1 PRDARGNAARE
12 SVRDYFAAVSGVDHH
27 FGRLLQALEESGA
40 AENTIVVFTA
50 DHGEMMGSHGR
61 MQKGVVYE
69 ESFRVPFLIRY
80 PGQLRPGTDS
90 LHLNVTDIMP
100 TLLGLMGLRDRIPA
114 QVEGTDYS
122 HALRT
127 GGGQRP
133 ASTFFLTGLGSP
145 DRGVRGVRTDR
156 YTFTVGAAG
165 SGPVILFDR
174 QNDPYQLENVAP
186 AHPEVCRQLLDEL
199 NRWLVKTNDPWKR
212 LPWPIIPKGAF
223 PVRRH
228 AGGFTV
234 DFEEDPAADLWAATS
249 SAFAALTE
257 KTDEVLGGKRSL
269 KCDTTASGER
279 FHEFL
284 RLHDLLLPNKEYEVT
299 YRYRVLAASEETRFY
314 TVVRS

>member
-1 PRDARGNAARE
+1 
-12 SVRDYFAAVSGVDHH
+12 
-27 FGRLLQALEESGA
+27 
-40 AENTIVVFTA
+40 
-50 DHGEMMGSHGR
+50 
-61 MQKGVVYE
+61 
-69 ESFRVPFLIRY
+69 
-80 PGQLRPGTDS
+80 
-90 LHLNVTDIMP
+90 
-100 TLLGLMGLRDRIPA
+100 
-114 QVEGTDYS
+114 
-122 HALRT
+122 
-127 GGGQRP
+127 
-133 ASTFFLTGLGSP
+133 
-145 DRGVRGVRTDR
+145 VRGVRTDR

-199 NRWLVKTNDPWKR
+199 NRWLVNTNDPWKR

-314 TVVRS
+314 TVVRSSVDIQQRAVRLYWNEPPGPPQTRTFRFHTGGIRDHHLLFGVEFRGAIVIDDVTVQEAQP